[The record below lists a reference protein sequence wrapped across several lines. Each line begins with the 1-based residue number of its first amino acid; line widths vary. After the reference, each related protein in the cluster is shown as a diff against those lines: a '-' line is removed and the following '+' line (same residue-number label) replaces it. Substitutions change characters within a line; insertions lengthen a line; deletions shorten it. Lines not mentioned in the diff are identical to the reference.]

1 MTKFTTLII
10 FLLAFL
16 HAVQAAVPPGPQ
28 ARFASP
34 VPEPSLEFVENRGQ
48 WDARARYMAELPAG
62 RLFLTATGFTYTL
75 ADAAALRAAH
85 EHTPEAT
92 ATRLRSHAYSV
103 TFEGGNSHATIQG
116 GQPTGEVRN
125 YYLGNDPSHW
135 ASQVPGFREA
145 TYTNVYPGIGVRLY
159 ENANQH
165 LEYDFMVAPG
175 AKPSRIRLRYQGPER
190 VELTEGVLRIHT
202 SVGEVVEQAPQA
214 WQEGPDGQRHLISCH
229 YELQNGVVGFRL
241 GAYDA
246 RKPLVIDPTV
256 VFSSYTG
263 SKADNWGFTATYDA
277 QGNMYS
283 GGVAFGPGFP
293 TSLGAFDQ
301 SFSAAMDMAI
311 IKYNT
316 TVKGSA
322 ARLYA
327 TYLGGEAADA
337 PHSLVVNGS
346 DQLVIL
352 GSTSSLTYPV
362 SQTAY
367 DRSFNGGVAVDPLS
381 SGVNGVTRYANG
393 SDLVISILNSQGNAL
408 VASTYLGGSGNDGLT
423 LNPGIVNNYGDAF
436 RGDIITDGANNVY
449 LASTT
454 QSADFPATSGGQ
466 STRQGAADA
475 VVAKLS
481 ANLSTVLWST
491 LLGGSAVETAC
502 SIQLSTDQRV
512 YVAGSSTS
520 TDFPTTTGAFLTANP
535 GGTNGFVA
543 RFPTTANTLQAAT
556 LLGTSAN
563 DLAYFVQ
570 LDGSNNVYVLGQTQG
585 QYPLT
590 SGLYGVAGGQQ
601 FIQKLTPDLRTG
613 LYSTAFGSGRP
624 LAHDLSPT
632 AFLVDD
638 CERVYVCGWGGNTN
652 RSFGI
657 SYMAQLPVTANAIQR
672 TSDGS
677 DFYLVQFGAGL
688 RTIEYATF
696 YGETGGSGEHV
707 DGGTSRFDKRGM
719 VYQAVCAS
727 CRSTQGF
734 PVPPSASYFSTVNG
748 STNCNNAAFKIDFGI
763 TVADPGPTQYVC
775 VNNGPVTLGGQ
786 PAGGTWTGPGVT
798 RLPNGSYQFQPTAAL
813 VGRNVLQYTV
823 TTTGVCQSTR
833 PLRMIVTPNQTVA
846 IAPVPA
852 LCADGAA
859 VTLQATPAGGT
870 WSSTRGLAG
879 NVFNPQ
885 QAGAGTHTLTYSY
898 SDSLGCGTA
907 SRVITVNPLPTPTA
921 GPNLTL
927 CAYETQTLT
936 LTGATPAGGTWS
948 GPGVTPD
955 GRFTPPDTKLRG
967 GIFTLRYTVT
977 ENGCAASATRQ
988 VVLAPSPT
996 VNFPLSVPECTNFP
1010 QYTGLAPFTCTFE
1023 PVLTGGSYE
1032 WDFGDGSPISR
1043 EEKPSHLYTAAGT
1056 YTVKLTARY
1065 ANCTVETSFVPVIV
1079 GDVFV
1084 PNIITPNHDTKNET
1098 FIPRFSCRPATL
1110 RVFSRWG
1117 TKLYETDNYR
1127 NDWRADNL
1135 PDGTYYYHLKDADGR
1150 SVKGWVTVQR

>member
-1 MTKFTTLII
+1 MTRLTTLII

-62 RLFLTATGFTYTL
+62 RLFLTTTGFTYTL

-92 ATRLRSHAYSV
+92 VTRLRSHAYSV

-165 LEYDFMVAPG
+165 LEYDFTVAPG

-367 DRSFNGGVAVDPLS
+367 DRSFNGGVAIDPLS

-466 STRQGAADA
+466 SIRQGAADA

-590 SGLYGVAGGQQ
+590 SGLYGVAGGNSL
-601 FIQKLTPDLRTG
+601 FR
-613 LYSTAFGSGRP
+613 S
-624 LAHDLSPT
+624 SP
-632 AFLVDD
+632 
-638 CERVYVCGWGGNTN
+638 
-652 RSFGI
+652 
-657 SYMAQLPVTANAIQR
+657 
-672 TSDGS
+672 
-677 DFYLVQFGAGL
+677 
-688 RTIEYATF
+688 
-696 YGETGGSGEHV
+696 
-707 DGGTSRFDKRGM
+707 
-719 VYQAVCAS
+719 
-727 CRSTQGF
+727 
-734 PVPPSASYFSTVNG
+734 
-748 STNCNNAAFKIDFGI
+748 
-763 TVADPGPTQYVC
+763 PT
-775 VNNGPVTLGGQ
+775 
-786 PAGGTWTGPGVT
+786 
-798 RLPNGSYQFQPTAAL
+798 
-813 VGRNVLQYTV
+813 
-823 TTTGVCQSTR
+823 
-833 PLRMIVTPNQTVA
+833 
-846 IAPVPA
+846 
-852 LCADGAA
+852 
-859 VTLQATPAGGT
+859 
-870 WSSTRGLAG
+870 
-879 NVFNPQ
+879 
-885 QAGAGTHTLTYSY
+885 
-898 SDSLGCGTA
+898 
-907 SRVITVNPLPTPTA
+907 
-921 GPNLTL
+921 
-927 CAYETQTLT
+927 
-936 LTGATPAGGTWS
+936 
-948 GPGVTPD
+948 
-955 GRFTPPDTKLRG
+955 
-967 GIFTLRYTVT
+967 
-977 ENGCAASATRQ
+977 
-988 VVLAPSPT
+988 
-996 VNFPLSVPECTNFP
+996 
-1010 QYTGLAPFTCTFE
+1010 
-1023 PVLTGGSYE
+1023 
-1032 WDFGDGSPISR
+1032 
-1043 EEKPSHLYTAAGT
+1043 
-1056 YTVKLTARY
+1056 
-1065 ANCTVETSFVPVIV
+1065 
-1079 GDVFV
+1079 
-1084 PNIITPNHDTKNET
+1084 
-1098 FIPRFSCRPATL
+1098 
-1110 RVFSRWG
+1110 
-1117 TKLYETDNYR
+1117 
-1127 NDWRADNL
+1127 
-1135 PDGTYYYHLKDADGR
+1135 
-1150 SVKGWVTVQR
+1150 